1 MTRWIRARGGP
12 QDGFV
17 PGSKHGKL
25 ETASSMTTEA
35 CSLASVYETR
45 ASSGEL
51 RNDAGSHLEGSGRRI
66 HPGNL
71 DPVFSIDGPIS
82 YSSEALGLV

>member
-1 MTRWIRARGGP
+1 MRARGDP

-17 PGSKHGKL
+17 PESKHGKL
-25 ETASSMTTEA
+25 ETASSMTTEV
-35 CSLASVYETR
+35 CSLAAVYENVKASR

-51 RNDAGSHLEGSGRRI
+51 RNDACSDLEGSGRKI

-71 DPVFSIDGPIS
+71 DPVFSSDSPIS
-82 YSSEALGLV
+82 QFFEALGLV